1 MADEKNINIG
11 VKVQQTDV
19 SGASGGGRVAER
31 FQNRQYFANIEKA
44 TTEFQKLATTLV
56 ILNRTMHH
64 FQKAIKLIPDIA
76 QFAALKAGLNMGV
89 NMASGAI
96 EMGSYGVKLG
106 KRLGPK
112 GALIMG
118 LLGAG
123 VGAAK
128 GYAETD

>member
-19 SGASGGGRVAER
+19 SGASGGRVAER
-31 FQNRQYFANIEKA
+31 FQDRRYFANIEKA

-64 FQKAIKLIPDIA
+64 FQNAIKLIPDIA
-76 QFAALKAGLNMGV
+76 QYAALKAGLNMGV
-89 NMASGAI
+89 NMASNAI
-96 EMGSYGVKLG
+96 ELGSYGLKIG

-112 GALIMG
+112 GALIGG

-123 VGAAK
+123 LGATK
-128 GYAETD
+128 GFVETD

>member
-1 MADEKNINIG
+1 M
-11 VKVQQTDV
+11 
-19 SGASGGGRVAER
+19 SGASGGSRVAER

-96 EMGSYGVKLG
+96 EMGSYGMKIG

-112 GALIMG
+112 GALIGG
-118 LLGAG
+118 LIGAGLGA
-123 VGAAK
+123 AQ
-128 GYAETD
+128 GYAQTD